1 MGEIT
6 YSIAE
11 VSERLNLSYR
21 TLHYYEQFFGIP
33 VKRDDAGNRKY
44 TEENIAV
51 FELIIDLKQKEMSLR
66 GIKKMLQERNILP
79 KTNPDVPVVVNE
91 KTIELKEYIISEMKM
106 MFLEVLDET
115 NARIDKLIIE
125 NEELREEL
133 RKLSRQS
140 EEHYSKIDK
149 QISEWRNRQP
159 WYKKLFRK
167 E

>member
-140 EEHYSKIDK
+140 EEHFSKIDK